1 MPTIDIPDKICSHC
15 GGIRWITKKQK
26 YVRKNGSIGESI
38 EMICNVIQNDYE
50 KKYNAKNSDKRK
62 LVYKKYHNKL
72 KDDLEYKEK
81 NKKRSKLWRASHPEK
96 SKQSSVLFR
105 LNNEI
110 KIKKW
115 KKEYNNK
122 STTELNDYYVK
133 KLIKQDTIL
142 NSKDIPQKLIELK
155 RKQLL
160 LTRKSKQ
167 NG

>member
-1 MPTIDIPDKICSHC
+1 
-15 GGIRWITKKQK
+15 
-26 YVRKNGSIGESI
+26 
-38 EMICNVIQNDYE
+38 
-50 KKYNAKNSDKRK
+50 
-62 LVYKKYHNKL
+62 
-72 KDDLEYKEK
+72 
-81 NKKRSKLWRASHPEK
+81 
-96 SKQSSVLFR
+96 LFR